1 MSQVDQ
7 LQNAEEHVAQ
17 QREDAARAERRA
29 AEEDLRREPLATT
42 AAKAHAV
49 VQAPLAQVRTMVNMR
64 VGRLPDVHDL
74 AVSIKETGLLHPPL
88 VRATD
93 DPDKPYELLA
103 GRRRFAAMQLLDAAE
118 GARGDWRF
126 TLVQDISRREALTMQ
141 FAENFHQ
148 HKPEP
153 VQFARAAR
161 AILAE
166 DPSLTAAD
174 LSRLVGAPA
183 AWTRKALALLDLPE
197 GVLER
202 VAGGDLSITV
212 ADLVRRGIA
221 RGDVTAQEAEDL
233 VEQRVEGRITGGA
246 LKLGVGYVPPKP
258 KDYEEQSRR
267 LDEARWAAK
276 DRAEADDADQRDW
289 EADGAEVRVSRGGG
303 AGAAG
308 GGRSGGDP
316 ARAGGAGGPGGGA
329 AGEEAALAD
338 LTSADLDGYLLG
350 VVLERLAGPAHRS
363 ALGLREDDDPAA
375 YAAALPA
382 GERLRALRQVAAA
395 LLAEERR
402 PGWG

>member
-17 QREDAARAERRA
+17 QREEAARAEREA
-29 AEEDLRREPLATT
+29 ASEDLRRAPLTDT
-42 AAKAHAV
+42 AQKAHAV
-49 VQAPLAQVRTMVNMR
+49 VVAPLALVRTMVNMR

-93 DPDKPYELLA
+93 DPDTPYELLA
-103 GRRRFAAMQLLDAAE
+103 GRRRYAAMQLLDAAE
-118 GARGDWRF
+118 GARDDWRF
-126 TLVQDISRREALTMQ
+126 MCVQDISRREALTMQ

-161 AILAE
+161 AIMAE

-174 LSRLVGAPA
+174 VSRLVGASP
-183 AWTRKALALLDLPE
+183 AWTRKALALLDLPA
-197 GVLER
+197 GVVER
-202 VAGGDLSITV
+202 VAGGDLSLTV

-221 RGDVTAQEAEDL
+221 RGDVSAQEAEEL

-246 LKLGVGYVPPKP
+246 LKLGVGHVPPKP

-267 LDEARWAAK
+267 LDEARRAA
-276 DRAEADDADQRDW
+276 DDAGPAGDADQRDW
-289 EADGAEVRVSRGGG
+289 EADGREVRVRRADAAGADGSGPRTG
-303 AGAAG
+303 AGAV
-308 GGRSGGDP
+308 RTGD
-316 ARAGGAGGPGGGA
+316 GP
-329 AGEEAALAD
+329 ALAD
-338 LTSADLDGYLLG
+338 LAPADLDGYLLG
-350 VVLERLAGPAHRS
+350 VVLARLAGPAHRA
-363 ALGLREDDDPAA
+363 ALGLGEDEDPGA
-375 YAAALPA
+375 YAAALPPA
-382 GERLRALRQVAAA
+382 RRLEALRRVAAV

-402 PGWG
+402 PSWR

>member
-29 AEEDLRREPLATT
+29 AEEDLRREPLAAT

-49 VQAPLAQVRTMVNMR
+49 VQVPLAQVRTMVNMR

-148 HKPEP
+148 HRPEP

-161 AILAE
+161 AIMAE

-174 LSRLVGAPA
+174 VSRLVGAPA
-183 AWTRKALALLDLPE
+183 AWTRKALALLELPE
-197 GVLER
+197 GVVER
-202 VAGGDLSITV
+202 VASGDLSITV
-212 ADLVRRGIA
+212 ADLVRRGIV

-258 KDYEEQSRR
+258 KDYDEQSRK

-276 DRAEADDADQRDW
+276 DRGPADDADQRGW
-289 EADGAEVRVSRGGG
+289 EADGAQVRVSRG
-303 AGAAG
+303 APAG
-308 GGRSGGDP
+308 GGPSP
-316 ARAGGAGGPGGGA
+316 HRAALEDGTGA
-329 AGEEAALAD
+329 EDQSLAD
-338 LTSADLDGYLLG
+338 LTPADLDGYLLG
-350 VVLERLAGPAHRS
+350 LVLDRLAGPAHR
-363 ALGLREDDDPAA
+363 AAFGLHEEEDAAA

-402 PGWG
+402 PSWE